1 MRKWLFPPSS
11 LLLSPDICT
20 NIFFFSK
27 LKKILLV
34 LLHLAIYILLRKKK
48 FPENPDCR
56 TAISVDCVQQCTVHF
71 KKGNI
76 LYFLS
81 QMLCTAARTN
91 KSDFHPSN
99 TEAALQSLTWKG
111 LPCSLVHVGLEM
123 ELKWLTTLVIIGA
136 CLASRGEPK
145 DFKSWLEHGCR
156 SICSG
161 IQAPTFILS
170 LWRAHNWVEGG
181 NQAFLTWTLPWKIMR
196 KTEMKRNV
204 SWLCWLF
211 FLYIFILFYF

>member
-1 MRKWLFPPSS
+1 
-11 LLLSPDICT
+11 
-20 NIFFFSK
+20 
-27 LKKILLV
+27 
-34 LLHLAIYILLRKKK
+34 
-48 FPENPDCR
+48 
-56 TAISVDCVQQCTVHF
+56 
-71 KKGNI
+71 
-76 LYFLS
+76 
-81 QMLCTAARTN
+81 MLCTAARTN

-99 TEAALQSLTWKG
+99 IEAALQSLTWKG

-161 IQAPTFILS
+161 IQALTFILS
-170 LWRAHNWVEGG
+170 LWRAYNWVEGG

-204 SWLCWLF
+204 SWLCWAF
-211 FLYIFILFYF
+211 FFILFYFKKSAKQGASSTLIIDPEKVLQRLVLSVQCEPQGWEAEWRRETLLH

>member
-1 MRKWLFPPSS
+1 
-11 LLLSPDICT
+11 
-20 NIFFFSK
+20 
-27 LKKILLV
+27 
-34 LLHLAIYILLRKKK
+34 
-48 FPENPDCR
+48 
-56 TAISVDCVQQCTVHF
+56 
-71 KKGNI
+71 
-76 LYFLS
+76 
-81 QMLCTAARTN
+81 MLCTAARTN

-170 LWRAHNWVEGG
+170 LWRAYNWVEGG

-211 FLYIFILFYF
+211 FFILFLKVCKTRGLQYYNHWSWNVLQRLVLSVQCEPQGWEAEWRRETLLH